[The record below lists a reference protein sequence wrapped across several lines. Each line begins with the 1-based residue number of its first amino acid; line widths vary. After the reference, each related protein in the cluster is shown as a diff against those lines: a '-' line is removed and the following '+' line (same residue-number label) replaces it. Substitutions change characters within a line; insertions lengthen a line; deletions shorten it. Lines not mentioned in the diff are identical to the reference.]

1 MKLIRYIFK
10 ALVDYKYY
18 LFGQLVCVVLAATD
32 LAFRPYL
39 LKLIIDFAAGVKN
52 TLFNDKM
59 FVITIFSIIQL
70 SVFIIWRI
78 FFWCNLS
85 YEAMLKNSLTK
96 NLLKKV
102 LVYRYDFFEKKSP
115 GIIASHIKDIAT
127 ITPLIINIILGFI
140 RTFWLLLLS
149 SVILWFLNPVFT
161 ILLITWVV
169 IYISI
174 PIITRYEFRNASTRT
189 TENYSKVYSTILDS
203 IKNILPVQTFFGY
216 EIELMKLKKEQ
227 SKFLFA
233 SKSKKN
239 ILLKIYLL
247 QGFIVAIYQLSCL
260 IFLFHF
266 HEQNLITIGDFTLV
280 LITNITLMINIW
292 QTSDEIRMIYE
303 HYSNVL
309 YSLEFLEIEDSNF
322 IISKSNKDVVGT
334 EIIFNEV
341 KFSYNKAPTLS
352 IPYLKINVGQKIGI
366 VGHSGSGKSTFAKLL
381 MNLHNVNSGEIL
393 IGGYKINEIDN
404 HALRNT
410 ISFVPQEIS
419 IFNGTISENISYG
432 CINASEKE
440 LISAS
445 KKAQIHSLIKKLPNG
460 YDTVIGEN
468 GIQISTGEKQ
478 RLAIARVILKNSQ
491 ILIFDEHTSHQ
502 DSIYE
507 FMLKE
512 EFNKALKNKTILIIA
527 HRLSALEKMD
537 RILVFDSGKIIQDG
551 SHKLLLKEDG
561 MYKKLWDQQ
570 LLKY

>member
-1 MKLIRYIFK
+1 MKLIRYVFK
-10 ALVDYKYY
+10 ILADYKYY

-39 LKLIIDFAAGVKN
+39 LKLIIDFTAGVRN
-52 TLFNDKM
+52 TFFHDKM
-59 FVITIFSIIQL
+59 FVITIFSILQL

-174 PIITRYEFRNASTRT
+174 PIITRYEFRSASTRT
-189 TENYSKVYSTILDS
+189 TKNYSEIYNSVLDS

-216 EIELMKLKKEQ
+216 EIELNKLKKEQ
-227 SKFLFA
+227 NKYLFA
-233 SKSKKN
+233 SKAKKN

-247 QGFIVAIYQLSCL
+247 QGFIVVIYQLLCL

-266 HEQNLITIGDFTLV
+266 HEQSLITIGDFTLV

-292 QTSDEIRMIYE
+292 QTSDDIRLIYE

-309 YSLEFLEIEDSNF
+309 YSLSELEIDGSNF
-322 IISKSNKDVVGT
+322 IIDKSNKDVVGT
-334 EIIFNEV
+334 EIIINEV
-341 KFSYNKAPTLS
+341 KFSYDQVQTLS

-381 MNLHNVNSGEIL
+381 MRLHHVNSGEIL
-393 IGGYKINEIDN
+393 IGDNKIDEIDN
-404 HALRNT
+404 HALRDA

-432 CINASEKE
+432 CINASENDIIK
-440 LISAS
+440 AA
-445 KKAQIHSLIKKLPNG
+445 KKAQIHNVIKKLSKE

-478 RLAIARVILKNSQ
+478 RLAIARVILKNPQ

-551 SHKLLLKEDG
+551 PHELLLKEDG

-570 LLKY
+570 ILKY